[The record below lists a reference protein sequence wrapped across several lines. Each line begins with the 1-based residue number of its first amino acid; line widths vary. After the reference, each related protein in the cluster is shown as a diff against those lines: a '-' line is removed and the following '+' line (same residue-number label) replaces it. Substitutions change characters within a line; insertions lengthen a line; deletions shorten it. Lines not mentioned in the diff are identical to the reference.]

1 MNLIKKNGIIFF
13 WIVLFAHCAF
23 IYLGKTNYQHITK
36 LMLLPL
42 LLIYL
47 FLNVKRGAY
56 QNSKTIIYIGLFASF
71 LGDLFLIYPG
81 NGFFIAGMAAFLIT
95 HICYTIFF
103 LKANSVKFN
112 KATEFVVAAVIVT
125 IVAIKLLN
133 FLKPY
138 LGELALPVK
147 IYMAAICIMTSTAAN
162 LIGDK
167 KLKNL
172 GLYYFLPGAILFVI
186 SDSVLAANMFL
197 YKDTILNIV
206 VMLSYGYAQ
215 CIFVQ
220 GFTKYLKA

>member
-1 MNLIKKNGIIFF
+1 M
-13 WIVLFAHCAF
+13 
-23 IYLGKTNYQHITK
+23 
-36 LMLLPL
+36 PL
-42 LLIYL
+42 LITYLLI
-47 FLNVKRGAY
+47 NVKRDAY
-56 QNSKTIIYIGLFASF
+56 LTSKTIIYIGLFTSF

-81 NGFFIAGMAAFLIT
+81 KGFFLAGMAAFFIT

-103 LKANSVKFN
+103 LKANNVKFI
-112 KATEFVVAAVIVT
+112 KATEFVITAILIT
-125 IVAIKLLN
+125 IVAVKLLD

-147 IYMAAICIMTSTAAN
+147 IYMAAICIMTATAAN

-172 GLYYFLPGAILFVI
+172 GITYFLPGALLFVL
-186 SDSVLAANMFL
+186 SDSVLAINMFL

-215 CIFVQ
+215 CLIVQ
-220 GFTKYLKA
+220 GFAKYLKA